1 VVAVVAELVEDDAAV
16 VDEVAAVLVVVV
28 DSLPPELSSSQPA
41 PARTTARTAIRR
53 MSDLITPILAR
64 PGTLRAACGFGK
76 DDGPSLPNSLEMDNR
91 RPSHNA
97 VNARSARG
105 LAAIVR
111 RARGW
116 TCDVR
121 AVALDDQTGKL
132 HVPLLAKLHRSSSD
146 RVAAGELVVNR
157 VEEFVVEGAARRRW
171 FELDG
176 LAYEPV
182 TRRVSIRS
190 DGRSQLALTVEEL
203 DVTLRIRPQTRLH
216 S

>member
-1 VVAVVAELVEDDAAV
+1 
-16 VDEVAAVLVVVV
+16 
-28 DSLPPELSSSQPA
+28 
-41 PARTTARTAIRR
+41 
-53 MSDLITPILAR
+53 
-64 PGTLRAACGFGK
+64 
-76 DDGPSLPNSLEMDNR
+76 MDNR
-91 RPSHNA
+91 RPSHNV

-105 LAAIVR
+105 LAAIVH

-121 AVALDDQTGKL
+121 SVALDDQSGKL
-132 HVPLLAKLHRSSSD
+132 HVPLLTKVERRSASG
-146 RVAAGELVVNR
+146 RIAAGELIVGR
-157 VEEFVVEGAARRRW
+157 VEEFIVEGATERRW

-176 LAYEPV
+176 LAYEPT

-190 DGRSQLALTVEEL
+190 EGRSQFALTVEEL

>member
-1 VVAVVAELVEDDAAV
+1 
-16 VDEVAAVLVVVV
+16 
-28 DSLPPELSSSQPA
+28 
-41 PARTTARTAIRR
+41 
-53 MSDLITPILAR
+53 
-64 PGTLRAACGFGK
+64 
-76 DDGPSLPNSLEMDNR
+76 MDNR

-116 TCDVR
+116 TADVR
-121 AVALDDQTGKL
+121 AVALDDQSGKL
-132 HVPLLAKLHRSSSD
+132 HIPLLAKLHRSSTD
-146 RVAAGELVVNR
+146 QIAAGELVVNR
-157 VEEFVVEGAARRRW
+157 VEEFVVEGAVRRRW

-176 LAYEPV
+176 LAYEPA

-190 DGRSQLALTVEEL
+190 DGRSQFALTVEEL